1 MNTDF
6 GVRYEGYVSDLQR
19 TWYFLRP
26 GESEAPAEVQRGF
39 ATIYG
44 AIQAA
49 AAALKPGVE
58 GWTIDKVARQYI
70 VDAGYEE
77 FPHALGHQVGRSA
90 HDGAGLL
97 CPIWDR
103 YKNLPF
109 LKVEAG
115 QVYTLEPRL
124 TVPGHGVVTIEEMVV
139 VNDKGCEFLSS
150 PQTELLVV

>member
-1 MNTDF
+1 
-6 GVRYEGYVSDLQR
+6 
-19 TWYFLRP
+19 
-26 GESEAPAEVQRGF
+26 
-39 ATIYG
+39 
-44 AIQAA
+44 QAA

-58 GWTIDKVARQYI
+58 GWTVDQAARQYI
-70 VDAGYEE
+70 VNAGYEE

-97 CPIWDR
+97 CPVWDR
-103 YKNLPF
+103 YKKLPF

-139 VNDKGCEFLSS
+139 VSGSGCEFLST
-150 PQTELLVV
+150 PQTALWVV